1 MNEVRKWVPV
11 LIITMMLALTVQIG
25 SSDASADIS
34 EFTTYEG
41 HTYGY
46 TTHFNDPNYDYPG
59 DTYWSAIA
67 SFSGDSV
74 LPLLIQ
80 SSLEGY
86 PVFRIEEN
94 AIRESN
100 ASVIIIPERVKDICA
115 GAFSDCPNLTDV
127 YFMGLKPEI
136 AAGSF
141 PGGVTFHCLQAYE
154 ASWGGTAVTVTETES
169 ASFRYMTVDG
179 KVYVTGHVPGN
190 PEVSIPKTID
200 ETEVRCVMPWAFYGN
215 EEITSVSIS
224 SVSVEERTFMYC
236 SNLSTLTLSDDVRYI
251 DNEAFRKCGSLG
263 NVSLKNV
270 EYIGFETFR
279 DCSSFTSITIPDSV
293 TTLGEGSFYICSSA
307 KTIRVGKGVKD
318 LEPRTFGYCSALEDI
333 ILPDIGSI
341 GGSCFIND
349 TSLKEFQMPDT
360 VTDVGDSAFSG
371 CRSMYMIHISS
382 GIRSVGDSAFSGCR
396 SLSDITLPDSL
407 ERLGSSA
414 FRDCRSLQYA
424 YFKGDMPEM
433 GSDVFSGTPFSFVVK
448 YDSTHSASWVDYS
461 QTDKEEIKGGDSID
475 PLMIAAI
482 VAAAVVLLVIIV
494 IFKKH
499 H

>member
-25 SSDASADIS
+25 SSDASADVS

-94 AIRESN
+94 AFRGSN
-100 ASVIIIPERVKDICA
+100 ASIIIIPERVKDICA

-127 YFMGLKPEI
+127 YFMGTKPAI
-136 AAGSF
+136 AADSF

-169 ASFRYMTVDG
+169 TSFRYMTVDG
-179 KVYVTGHVPGN
+179 KAYVTGHVPGN
-190 PEVSIPKTID
+190 SDVTIPKNIGP
-200 ETEVRCVMPWAFYGN
+200 TEIRCVMPWAFYEN
-215 EEITSVSIS
+215 SEITSLSVST
-224 SVSVEERTFMYC
+224 VSVEERAFMYC
-236 SNLSTLTLSDDVRYI
+236 SALRTLTLSDDVRYI

-263 NVSLKNV
+263 DLSLKNV

-279 DCSSFTSITIPDSV
+279 DCSSFTLITIPDSV
-293 TTLGEGSFYICSSA
+293 TALGEGSFYICSSA
-307 KTIRVGKGVKD
+307 KTIRVGKGVRD
-318 LEPRTFGYCSALEDI
+318 LEPRTFGYCSALEDV

-371 CRSMYMIHISS
+371 CRSMYMLHMSS

-396 SLSDITLPDSL
+396 SLSDITLSDSL

-433 GSDVFSGTPFSFVVK
+433 GSDVFSGTTSSFVVK
-448 YDSTHSASWVDYS
+448 YDSSHSASWADYS
-461 QTDKEEIKGGDSID
+461 QTDKTEVKGDGSFD
-475 PLMIAAI
+475 PLIIAVI
-482 VAAAVVLLVIIV
+482 VAAAVVIIA
-494 IFKKH
+494 IIIMIKKYH
-499 H
+499 